1 MPRSNRSSPTTSDHG
16 AEVVRD
22 AGGNAWLAA
31 ALGTV
36 RQAGFDGPLAAAV
49 AAAPTGVVI
58 TDPNLPDNPIIFC
71 NPGFTAITGYE
82 PEEILGRNCR
92 FLQGTGSEPEALM
105 AIRRALAAGEPITI
119 NLTNRRRDGR
129 RFSNE
134 LRLAPVR
141 DAEGRLTAFVGVQ
154 NDISPTVR
162 AAAATERARAVS
174 ERASREKTDFL
185 TFVSHEIRTPLAGLI
200 GSLSLLRDTV
210 LNAEQSAYSE
220 TATAAGDMLLS
231 RVNELLDI
239 SLIESGR
246 LSLAQEPFALADALR
261 GTMELIAPAV
271 EEKGLAL
278 SVTIDSGLPARVVG
292 DADRLGQVILNLAE
306 NAVSFTERGS
316 ILIHV
321 TSLPDA
327 RIGIAV
333 TDTGSGM
340 PAAQRQALV
349 AGKGPFAL
357 PGGQGVGIGLTTCHR
372 LVKLMGGRLAI
383 DSKPGKGSTFFFDIP
398 LVPVADSGKPP
409 RKVTLAPAVPVAGV
423 RGRILLAE
431 EGAVNQLVAAAIL
444 RREGYQ
450 VETVHDGA
458 EALAAARVSE
468 FDLLL
473 VDFALPG
480 MDGLTLTRRV
490 RALPGERGRVPI
502 VALTAFAMPADVAA
516 ALAAGMDAHLA
527 KPLERRALLA
537 AVEAVLLTPPLR
549 ARARPPATE
558 PGAPAVLVDRV
569 TLAELRQ
576 AIGPGRLP
584 KLLTLFAEETRGRVA
599 LLPDVPSERAVRE
612 VSALRDAASTF
623 GTVALRDA
631 ATALLAVLTAGD
643 DAAAAPLMAALPA
656 LAERSIAALPS
667 PLLRMV

>member
-1 MPRSNRSSPTTSDHG
+1 MPRSNRSSPTTTDHR

-22 AGGNAWLAA
+22 ASGNAWLAS

-58 TDPNLPDNPIIFC
+58 TDSNRPDNPLIFC
-71 NPGFTAITGYE
+71 NPGFTAITGYQ

-92 FLQGTGSEPEALM
+92 FLQGQGTEPEALM

-119 NLTNRRRDGR
+119 TLTNRRRDGR

-141 DAEGRLTAFVGVQ
+141 DAEGHLTAFVGVQ
-154 NDISPTVR
+154 HDVSPAVR

-200 GSLSLLRDTV
+200 GSLSLLLDTA
-210 LNAEQSAYSE
+210 LNAEQTAYAE
-220 TATAAGDMLLS
+220 TAAAAGQSLLS

-246 LSLAQEPFALADALR
+246 LALAAEPFALADALR
-261 GTMELIAPAV
+261 GTMELIAPAA

-278 SVTIDSGLPARVVG
+278 SVTIDSHLPARVVG
-292 DADRLGQVILNLAE
+292 DAGRLGQVILNLAE
-306 NAVSFTERGS
+306 NAVKFTERGT
-316 ILIHV
+316 ILIHL
-321 TSLPDA
+321 TSLPEG
-327 RIGIAV
+327 RIGVAV
-333 TDTGSGM
+333 SDTGVGM

-349 AGKGPFAL
+349 AGKGPVAK
-357 PGGQGVGIGLTTCHR
+357 PGGLGVGIGLTTCHR

-398 LVPVADSGKPP
+398 LVPVPDSGRPP
-409 RKVTLAPAVPVAGV
+409 PKVTLAPAPPAAAV

-431 EGAVNQLVAAAIL
+431 DGAVNQLVAAAIL
-444 RREGYQ
+444 RREGYR
-450 VETVHDGA
+450 VETVRDGI

-468 FDLLL
+468 FDLVLL
-473 VDFALPG
+473 DLALQG
-480 MDGLTLTRRV
+480 MDGLTVARRI
-490 RALPGERGRVPI
+490 RALSGRHGRVPI
-502 VALTAFAMPADVAA
+502 MALTAFAMPADIQA
-516 ALAAGMDAHLA
+516 ALDAGMDGHLA
-527 KPLERRALLA
+527 KPLDRRALLA
-537 AVEAVLLTPPLR
+537 AVDGVLRTPPF
-549 ARARPPATE
+549 RPPARLQVPE
-558 PGAPAVLVDRV
+558 PGTPPVLVDRA
-569 TLAELRQ
+569 TLAELRE

-584 KLLTLFAEETRGRVA
+584 RLVALFAEETRGRIA
-599 LLPDVPSERAVRE
+599 LLEEAETARALRE
-612 VSALRDAASTF
+612 ASALRDTAATF
-623 GTVALRDA
+623 GAVALRDA
-631 ATALLAVLTAGD
+631 ATVLHTALSVGD
-643 DAAAAPLMAALPA
+643 DAAVRLVLAELPA

-667 PLLRMV
+667 LLPRSV